1 MKVISKI
8 YLPNSVD
15 VGEKYK
21 VLAQTDYSYL
31 IRTDSGAEEWYSK
44 ISFLTEEENREEKL
58 NKILE
63 DDSNI

>member
-1 MKVISKI
+1 MIVISKI

-31 IRTDSGAEEWYSK
+31 IRTDSGLEECYSK
-44 ISFLTEEENREEKL
+44 ISFSSEEEFREEKL

-63 DDSNI
+63 DDNNI

>member
-1 MKVISKI
+1 MIVISKI

-21 VLAQTDYSYL
+21 VLSQTDYSYL
-31 IRTDSGAEEWYSK
+31 IRSDIGAEEWYSK
-44 ISFLTEEENREEKL
+44 ISFLTEEEHREEKL

-63 DDSNI
+63 DDKQF